1 MEMTWGVDPLHPGV
15 TLVPLENENSLKLWT
30 LKVIKAFC
38 SNSANLSVLAKFQVI
53 FNLCM
58 LGAIKCDIGSDS
70 GGEVIDRAL
79 ILVGPSVYLERV
91 IILINESA
99 I

>member
-1 MEMTWGVDPLHPGV
+1 MTWGVDPLHPRV
-15 TLVPLENENSLKLWT
+15 TLVPLEHENPVKFWT
-30 LKVIKAFC
+30 VKVIKAFC
-38 SNSANLSVLAKFQVI
+38 SNSANLSLLAEFHVR
-53 FNLCM
+53 FNLCK

-70 GGEVIDRAL
+70 GGGVIDIPL
-79 ILVGPSVYLERV
+79 IPVGPSVYFGRV

>member
-1 MEMTWGVDPLHPGV
+1 MEITWGVDPLHPGV

-58 LGAIKCDIGSDS
+58 LGTIKCDIGSDS